1 MEEKNN
7 KRELIVRKV
16 DKFVFN
22 ANNLDKIIAIFLA
35 IFLMTFCI
43 CCGKRSAMLDNEQ
56 NVFNQMRDEIKAY
69 QKYVMLANLTPNNG
83 QSEGKGMEAPKYKNA
98 KEATLDAFNKLEN
111 YEMYEIDSKMVTTAV
126 AVGQNVEIVINSNDY
141 KYQDGMVLN
150 RVVRKETKTNFG
162 QTDAVETIYT
172 GTQKYN
178 RKGSN
183 IRLEN
188 GKYVADFSGDFA
200 VCDSKITKRAYYE
213 LDKASSLFSQ
223 KFSFVRD
230 KNGKIAY
237 YEATVLVGD
246 PNSVVKDYAT
256 EIQEAGGTTFPD
268 FSYLEISSIIDR
280 DGNLISYTATE
291 KMTFSKKIVID
302 ITTTT
307 TSVSTNIL
315 VSYNQTPSNPKP
327 NI

>member
-1 MEEKNN
+1 MEENNN
-7 KRELIVRKV
+7 KRELVVRKV

-43 CCGKRSAMLDNEQ
+43 CCGKRSAMLDSQQDEYNR
-56 NVFNQMRDEIKAY
+56 MRDELRAY

-83 QSEGKGMEAPKYKNA
+83 QSEGKDMEAPKYKNA
-98 KEATLDAFNKLEN
+98 KDATLDAFNKLAN
-111 YEMYEIDSKMVTTAV
+111 YEMFEMDSKMVTTAV
-126 AVGQNVEIVINSNDY
+126 AAGQNVEILINSNDY
-141 KYQDGMVLN
+141 KYQDGTVLN

-162 QTDAVETIYT
+162 QTEAVETIYT

-183 IRLEN
+183 IRIEN
-188 GKYVADFSGDFA
+188 GKCVADFSGNFSI
-200 VCDSKITKRAYYE
+200 CNSKITKKPFYE

-237 YEATVLVGD
+237 YEATVSVGD
-246 PNSVVKDYAT
+246 PNSVVKNYAT
-256 EIQEAGGTTFPD
+256 EIQEAGGTTFPN
-268 FSYLEISSIIDR
+268 FSFLEISSIIDR
-280 DGNLISYTATE
+280 DGNLISYAVTE

-307 TSVSTNIL
+307 TTNVL
-315 VSYNQTPSNPKP
+315 VSFNQTPSNPKP
-327 NI
+327 SI